1 MALIPVTAVGWLLEA
16 LYVFLLVRILFS
28 WIPGS
33 SVDHP
38 VVQFVHRVTAPILDP
53 IRRIVPPVAG
63 LDFSPLIACLL
74 LSLAH
79 RVLIDFM
86 FRLAYY

>member
-1 MALIPVTAVGWLLEA
+1 MTAVGWLFEA
-16 LYVFLLVRILFS
+16 LYVFLLVRILLS

-33 SVDHP
+33 SMDHP
-38 VVQFVHRVTAPILDP
+38 VVQFMHRVTASILDP

-63 LDFSPLIACLL
+63 RDFSPLVACLL
-74 LSLAH
+74 LALAH